1 MDGVRPYVTSD
12 TDEDRCLRTGAS
24 GRRAST
30 RLQPAG
36 SERQDLDTAV
46 HHGTEWSDARL
57 REIGELVTLLPHA
70 AGRAARE
77 GR

>member
-1 MDGVRPYVTSD
+1 MDGVRPYVTSG
-12 TDEDRCLRTGAS
+12 TDEDRCLCTGAS
-24 GRRAST
+24 GRRTST

-36 SERQDLDTAV
+36 SERRDLDTAV

-70 AGRAARE
+70 AGRAAGEDR
-77 GR
+77 